1 MNTRDDAFRKEGKE
15 TVYQKE
21 MEKNYTGAKEL
32 LKDEDKMEQFLQKLE
47 KKLKKIPHAGEK
59 LSKVPVLISLVR
71 SYMKKEYTD
80 LPKGTIIAIV
90 SALMYFVSPVDII
103 PDSIPLIGY
112 MDDAAIIATCWELV
126 EKDVEAYQAWRTANK

>member
-47 KKLKKIPHAGEK
+47 KKLKKIPRAGEK

-126 EKDVEAYQAWRTANK
+126 EKDVEAYQVWRAANK